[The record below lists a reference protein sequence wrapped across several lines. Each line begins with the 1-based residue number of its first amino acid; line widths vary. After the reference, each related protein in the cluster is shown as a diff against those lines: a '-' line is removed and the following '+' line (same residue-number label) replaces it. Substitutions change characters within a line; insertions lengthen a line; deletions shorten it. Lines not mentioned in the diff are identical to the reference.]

1 MPCLLEM
8 NLFKWLFPFLFLCFM
23 APVHA
28 DSEGPDGPVYDPQG
42 RLIPYDA
49 KKPHA
54 APAVKNAPVR
64 KAKAGK
70 KLKRGKRHGGSS
82 RAVTRKSAQRPAVKP
97 SSSSR

>member
-1 MPCLLEM
+1 M
-8 NLFKWLFPFLFLCFM
+8 FKWLFPFLFLCFM

-28 DSEGPDGPVYDPQG
+28 ESEGPDGPVYDPQG

-49 KKPHA
+49 KKPYA

-64 KAKAGK
+64 KAKASKKLRHGK
-70 KLKRGKRHGGSS
+70 KVRSTKK
-82 RAVTRKSAQRPAVKP
+82 AVVRKSAKRTTVKS